1 MKIDKGNNMDTLVK
15 NKKLN
20 GKTVIHK
27 IESPASR
34 IDLKSTW
41 SIRKV
46 KLENYRLVKAPENY
60 IPKVGDV
67 AGVKV
72 IKVANHSRIYS
83 SENKYV
89 QLYKDDIIFGV
100 LGFRYATDAFHAY
113 SIDINNL
120 HLLTNAGLIGTVKDK
135 HSSLSEPT
143 RLELAGVFVR
153 NNSNEI
159 LNLKTEFFKPARNDL
174 AYPPVMLV
182 IGTGMNSGK
191 TTTAARL
198 GRALIENGIKT
209 ALLKVTGSVS
219 QRDIFEFESTG
230 VNYTADFSDYGFPS
244 TYLCNQ
250 DELKGLFSRML
261 EDTIPT
267 QPDAVIIEIADGILQ
282 RETQMLLKTDIV
294 RESCIGVVLTAPCSC
309 SAITLSGKVKQL
321 DYSPIAVTG
330 IITNSP
336 LFMQEFKQYDTT
348 PVLDTQ
354 TNQAQF
360 IDLIRTRL
368 YKTVK
373 L

>member
-1 MKIDKGNNMDTLVK
+1 MNTFIV

-27 IESPASR
+27 GKTPASS

-46 KLENYRLVKAPENY
+46 ILENYRLVKALENY

-67 AGVKV
+67 AAVKV
-72 IKVANHSRIYS
+72 LKVANHSRIYS

-89 QLYKDDIIFGV
+89 QLYKDDVIFGV
-100 LGFRYATDAFHAY
+100 LGFRYASDAFHADT
-113 SIDINNL
+113 IDINNL
-120 HLLTNAGLIGTVKDK
+120 HLLTNAGLIGTVRDK
-135 HSSLSEPT
+135 HSGISEPT
-143 RLELAGVFVR
+143 RLELVGIFV
-153 NNSNEI
+153 NNNGYEV
-159 LNLKTEFFKPARNDL
+159 LNLKTEFFKRARIDL
-174 AYPPVMLV
+174 TYPPVILV

-198 GRALIENGIKT
+198 GRSLIENGIKT

-219 QRDIFEFESTG
+219 QRDLFEFESTG

-244 TYLCNQ
+244 TYMCNQ
-250 DELKGLFSRML
+250 DELTRLFSIML
-261 EDTIPT
+261 EDTITT
-267 QPDAVIIEIADGILQ
+267 QPDVVIAEIADGILQ

-294 RESCIGVVLTAPCSC
+294 RNSCIGVVLTAPCSC
-309 SAITLSGKVKQL
+309 SALTLAAKVKQL
-321 DYSPIAVTG
+321 DYSRIAVTG

-336 LFMQEFKQYDTT
+336 LFIQEFKQYDTT

-354 TNQAQF
+354 TGQDQF
-360 IDLIRTRL
+360 IELIKTRIN
-368 YKTVK
+368 TIVK

>member
-1 MKIDKGNNMDTLVK
+1 MNINKGNNMNTLIV

-27 IESPASR
+27 VETPASA

-46 KLENYRLVKAPENY
+46 KLENYRLVKTLENY

-72 IKVANHSRIYS
+72 LKVANHSRIYS

-100 LGFRYATDAFHAY
+100 LGFRYASDAFHADT
-113 SIDINNL
+113 IDINNL
-120 HLLTNAGLIGTVKDK
+120 HLLTNAGLIGTVRDK
-135 HSSLSEPT
+135 HSSISEPT
-143 RLELAGVFVR
+143 RLKLVGIFVN
-153 NNSNEI
+153 NNSYEV
-159 LNLKTEFFKPARNDL
+159 LNLKTEFFKRVRIDL
-174 AYPPVMLV
+174 AYPPVILV

-198 GRALIENGIKT
+198 GRSLIENGIKT
-209 ALLKVTGSVS
+209 AILKVTGSVS
-219 QRDIFEFESTG
+219 QRDLFEFESTG

-244 TYLCNQ
+244 TYMCNQ
-250 DELKGLFSRML
+250 DELTGLFSIML

-267 QPDAVIIEIADGILQ
+267 QPDVVIVEIADGILQ

-294 RESCIGVVLTAPCSC
+294 RNSCIGVVLTAPCSC
-309 SAITLSGKVKQL
+309 SALTLAAKVKQL

-336 LFMQEFKQYDTT
+336 LFIQEFKQYDTT

-354 TNQAQF
+354 TGRDQF
-360 IDLIRTRL
+360 IELIKTRINT
-368 YKTVK
+368 TVK
-373 L
+373 V